1 MSLPS
6 NAPVL
11 EFSEVFLHHPSFGGP
26 LLEDLSF
33 AIRPGEVLALT
44 GPAGSGKTSALAL
57 AIAADGPTAG
67 EVLFNGTGTAAL
79 DRDGIAHLRTRIGWV
94 PQQGALVSNLS
105 LLDNLALPLRW
116 HRRLSDAEARP
127 AMAAA
132 CELVDLELD
141 DLPQLQP
148 ARAGQEMRQLIAL
161 ATALVL
167 EPALLVVDEPG
178 AGLGGNAAREY
189 WRLLHRLRERR
200 GLAVLVAATD
210 APSARAQVERCL
222 ALPARHQDLSRLRPT
237 VG

>member
-1 MSLPS
+1 M
-6 NAPVL
+6 L
-11 EFSEVFLHHPSFGGP
+11 EFSEVLLHHRAFDGP
-26 LLEDLSF
+26 LLADLSF
-33 AIRPGEVLALT
+33 AVRAGEVLALT
-44 GPAGSGKTSALAL
+44 GPSGSGKSSALAL
-57 AIAADGPTAG
+57 ALGAALPSAG
-67 EVLFNGTGTAAL
+67 EVHVNGAATAAL
-79 DRDGIAHLRTRIGWV
+79 DADGLAHLRTRVGWV

-105 LLDNLALPLRW
+105 LVENLALPLRW

-141 DLPQLQP
+141 DLPGIQP

-167 EPALLVVDEPG
+167 EPAVLLIDEPA

-189 WRLLHRLRERR
+189 WRLIHRLRERR

-210 APSARAQVERCL
+210 APTVRAQVERCI

-237 VG
+237 AG

>member
-6 NAPVL
+6 KQPVL
-11 EFSEVFLHHPSFGGP
+11 EFSEVFLHHPAFSGP

-33 AIRPGEVLALT
+33 AVRPGEVLALT
-44 GPAGSGKTSALAL
+44 GPSGSGKSSALGLAL
-57 AIAADGPTAG
+57 AAGVPSRG
-67 EVLFNGTGTAAL
+67 EVHVNGAATAVL
-79 DRDGIAHLRTRIGWV
+79 DSDGVAHLRTRIGWV
-94 PQQGALVSNLS
+94 PQQGGLVSNLS
-105 LLDNLALPLRW
+105 LVDNLALPLRW
-116 HRRLSDAEARP
+116 HRRMTDAEARP

-141 DLPQLQP
+141 DLPQIQP

-167 EPALLVVDEPG
+167 EPTLLLIDEPA

-189 WRLLHRLRERR
+189 WRLIHRLRERR
-200 GLAVLVAATD
+200 GVAVLVAAND
-210 APSARAQVERCL
+210 APTVRAQVEYCI

-237 VG
+237 VS

>member
-1 MSLPS
+1 M
-6 NAPVL
+6 L
-11 EFSEVFLHHPSFGGP
+11 EFSEVLLHHPGFDGP
-26 LLEDLSF
+26 LLADLSF
-33 AIRPGEVLALT
+33 AIKAGEVLALT
-44 GPAGSGKTSALAL
+44 GPSGSGKSSALTLAL
-57 AIAADGPTAG
+57 GAWLPSSGEVHVNGAATATLDADG
-67 EVLFNGTGTAAL
+67 L
-79 DRDGIAHLRTRIGWV
+79 AHLRTRIGWV

-105 LLDNLALPLRW
+105 LIENLALPLRW

-141 DLPQLQP
+141 DLPRIQP

-167 EPALLVVDEPG
+167 EPVALLIDEPA
-178 AGLGGNAAREY
+178 AGMGGNAAREY
-189 WRLLHRLRERR
+189 WRLIHRLRERR

-210 APSARAQVERCL
+210 APTVRAQVERCV

-237 VG
+237 GG